1 MKYRSSTS
9 MRMPPFIQTHI
20 PPSKPQ
26 HRYGSIFIQGLSG
39 SANPQGGGAP
49 GSRRYS
55 ENVQIKSKSSL
66 AAPGQAVLNNQH
78 ASNEFPTLALTPSEE
93 LLAALGTLGKVY
105 AKPESA
111 QRRLDL
117 SWITPLSMATDIKK
131 RREQRRHNKA
141 RELAKQ
147 AETIQPS
154 YRRSLASLLAK
165 YIEHTNNFNKSE
177 ETACTDGQPTIEA
190 TEESVD
196 DIFSDLSFLKLFNDQ
211 NLSWLREKG
220 YEFTDLAT
228 WKWILTA
235 QSADRGVMRLM
246 LADQRSHNI
255 SGGKFVPTFIL
266 LLLLRRRDF
275 NARGLRLILET
286 TWKRLL
292 HQSPDKS
299 GKAPAGQ
306 LVYPEIFEGTIMI
319 IVVRLVR
326 QARRVWPAALMSIA
340 EIMTKYI
347 IGQRNW
353 RKPMPHGEHEDYK
366 ESTLALL
373 SFVYNRMLSLL
384 SIPSNMA
391 PFKSQIY
398 HQRAQH
404 IILLRMKRFQPALAI
419 TREGYRAVTSVQLQH
434 PKTQS
439 EREWAKMKSLS
450 WPPWKE
456 SKLGINEDIDVEY
469 GTSRAG
475 LSLMQSRE
483 AGYPEQAWEK
493 AAGVLAGRDT
503 DGSPTIQTRAFL
515 TRKGLF
521 NHSESVDTLTK
532 KAAKPD
538 HTLWA
543 MRIRATRTVDEA
555 WDCFLSYKSQKES
568 WDGLL
573 TNMSRDKLWDAKPV
587 YYAMCEKIV
596 FGARRLNRPQNR
608 YKDLSRCEA
617 VALPGDGKE
626 TYSAPGPQ
634 QAIYVRTPAPSINEF
649 FDIMTENKVKPTGR
663 LLGLLLA
670 NAKTFTMGLK
680 YLHASSL
687 KFSTIQAL
695 LGRGVLTPEFQKAE
709 LVRMGEYLFTDFIKF
724 LSNFASPFSGGATK
738 HSLEGVFSEKAARK
752 LNRKNIDALPHAFH
766 LVMTRKPFYRPP
778 WNWLLYALV
787 RRERSTN
794 KVRDHSRNLISVLAW
809 KDLCRIVAQ
818 MHEIGLDIDF
828 RGFQNLCIGLESSI
842 RASHRLLLHESERS
856 EHSSDQS
863 FVLEHDSKT
872 LVNFVTITG
881 PVFLKTRFNTLVGKQ
896 VGFEVPTD
904 QASELSNTIE
914 VLQGP
919 TEMPKPA
926 HIHAFIRVLGFCRD
940 FDGLLDLVGWM
951 SDSAPSQFLAVAD
964 EPMPGHSLARRCIVA
979 VRVFLERSWEEIS
992 IEEPEREGL
1001 DDDQCIAP
1009 PEILDKAMSIIARH
1023 EGWGGWPTDEEV
1035 KVYCELGSFD

>member
-1 MKYRSSTS
+1 
-9 MRMPPFIQTHI
+9 MRIPLFIQTHTL
-20 PPSKPQ
+20 PNKTQ
-26 HRYGSIFIQGLSG
+26 HRYGSTFTQGLNG
-39 SANPQGGGAP
+39 SANPQEAGAP
-49 GSRRYS
+49 ESRRYN
-55 ENVQIKSKSSL
+55 ENAFSNKNGSFV
-66 AAPGQAVLNNQH
+66 APGQSPLDNQH
-78 ASNEFPTLALTPSEE
+78 AINEFPTLALTPSEE
-93 LLAALGTLGKVY
+93 LLAALGTLGKIY

-117 SWITPLSMATDIKK
+117 SWITPLTIATDIRK
-131 RREQRRHNKA
+131 RREQRRHNRA

-165 YIEHTNNFNKSE
+165 FIEHTNSADKSE
-177 ETACTDGQPTIEA
+177 ESSCTNGQFTLEGTQQA
-190 TEESVD
+190 VYD
-196 DIFSDLSFLKLFNDQ
+196 DASDQRLLKLFNHQ
-211 NLSWLREKG
+211 SLSWLHEKG
-220 YEFTDLAT
+220 YEITDLLT
-228 WKWILTA
+228 WQWILTA
-235 QSADRGVMRLM
+235 QSADRGVMRLI
-246 LADQRSHNI
+246 LADQRSLN
-255 SGGKFVPTFIL
+255 SGGGKPVPTFIL

-292 HQSPDKS
+292 NQSSHKP
-299 GKAPAGQ
+299 GNAPTGQ
-306 LVYPEIFEGTIMI
+306 LVYPEIFEGAIMI

-326 QARRVWPAALMSIA
+326 QARRVWPAGLMSIA

-347 IGQRNW
+347 TGQRNW
-353 RKPMPHGEHEDYK
+353 RKPMPDGEHEEYK
-366 ESTLALL
+366 ESTLSLL

-404 IILLRMKRFQPALAI
+404 IVLLRMKRFQPALAV

-456 SKLGINEDIDVEY
+456 SKLGINEDIDADY

-475 LSLMQSRE
+475 QSLMQSRE
-483 AGYPEQAWEK
+483 AGYSEQAWEK

-521 NHSESVDTLTK
+521 NHSESFDTLTE

-573 TNMSRDKLWDAKPV
+573 TSMSQDKLWDAKPV

-596 FGARRLNRPQNR
+596 FGARRLNRPKSCH
-608 YKDLSRCEA
+608 KDLNHSEV

-626 TYSAPGPQ
+626 TFSAPSPQ

-670 NAKTFTMGLK
+670 NAKTFAIGLK
-680 YLHASSL
+680 YLCASSL
-687 KFSTIQAL
+687 KFSTTQAL
-695 LGRGVLTPEFQKAE
+695 LGRGVLSPGFQKAE
-709 LVRMGEYLFTDFIKF
+709 LERMGEYLFTDFIKF
-724 LSNFASPFSGGATK
+724 LSNFASPFSGGAAM
-738 HSLEGVFSEKAARK
+738 HSLEGVFSDDTIRK
-752 LNRKNIDALPHAFH
+752 LNRKNIDPLPHAFH
-766 LVMTRKPFYRPP
+766 LVMIRKPFYRPP

-787 RRERSTN
+787 RRERSTI
-794 KVRDHSRNLISVLAW
+794 KVRDHGRNLISVLAW

-818 MHEIGLDIDF
+818 MHAIGLDIDF

-842 RASHRLLLHESERS
+842 RASHRLLVYESERS
-856 EHSSDQS
+856 EHSPSQS
-863 FVLEHDSKT
+863 FILEQDSKT
-872 LVNFVTITG
+872 LVNFVITTG
-881 PVFLKTRFNTLVGKQ
+881 PSFLKTRFNMLVRKQ
-896 VGFEVPTD
+896 IGFEVPAD
-904 QASELSNTIE
+904 QASELANTIE

-919 TEMPKPA
+919 SEMPKPA

-940 FDGLLDLVGWM
+940 FGGLLDLLGWM

-979 VRVFLERSWEEIS
+979 VRVFLERSWEEIG
-992 IEEPEREGL
+992 IEEHEREGL
-1001 DDDQCIAP
+1001 GSDPGIAP
-1009 PEILDKAMSIIARH
+1009 PEILDKATAIVARH
-1023 EGWGGWPTDEEV
+1023 EDWGGWPTDEEV
-1035 KVYCELGSFD
+1035 RVYCELGSFD

>member
-1 MKYRSSTS
+1 
-9 MRMPPFIQTHI
+9 MRIPLFIQTHI
-20 PPSKPQ
+20 PQNKTQ
-26 HRYGSIFIQGLSG
+26 HRFGSTFTQGLNG
-39 SANPQGGGAP
+39 SANPQGVGAP
-49 GSRRYS
+49 GSRRYI
-55 ENVQIKSKSSL
+55 ENANSKAKGSFV
-66 AAPGQAVLNNQH
+66 APGQVPLDDQH
-78 ASNEFPTLALTPSEE
+78 GSNEFPSLALTPSEE
-93 LLAALGTLGKVY
+93 LLAALGTLGKIY

-131 RREQRRHNKA
+131 RREQRRHNRA

-165 YIEHTNNFNKSE
+165 YIDHMNAPDKFE
-177 ETACTDGQPTIEA
+177 ETSCNNGQFTIEA
-190 TEESVD
+190 TQAVD
-196 DIFSDLSFLKLFNDQ
+196 DNVSDRDFLKLFNDQ

-220 YEFTDLAT
+220 YDVTDLAT
-228 WKWILTA
+228 WQWILTA
-235 QSADRGVMRLM
+235 QSADRGVMRLI
-246 LADQRSHNI
+246 LADQRSFS
-255 SGGKFVPTFIL
+255 SGGGKPVPTFIL

-286 TWKRLL
+286 TWRRLL
-292 HQSPDKS
+292 NQSLDNS
-299 GKAPAGQ
+299 GKASTRQ

-347 IGQRNW
+347 TGQRNW
-353 RKPMPHGEHEDYK
+353 RKSMQVGEHEEYK

-404 IILLRMKRFQPALAI
+404 IVLLRMKKFQPALAV

-456 SKLGINEDIDVEY
+456 SKLGINEDIDAEY
-469 GTSRAG
+469 GISRAG
-475 LSLMQSRE
+475 QSLMQSRE

-521 NHSESVDTLTK
+521 NHSESFDTLTK
-532 KAAKPD
+532 EAAKPD

-555 WDCFLSYKSQKES
+555 WDCFLSYKSQKQS

-573 TNMSRDKLWDAKPV
+573 TTMSRDKLWDAKPV

-596 FGARRLNRPQNR
+596 FGARRVNRLQNCH
-608 YKDLSRCEA
+608 KDLNHTEA

-626 TYSAPGPQ
+626 TFSAPSPQ

-649 FDIMTENKVKPTGR
+649 FDIMNENKVKPTGR

-670 NAKTFTMGLK
+670 NAKTFSMGLK
-680 YLHASSL
+680 YLLASSL

-695 LGRGVLTPEFQKAE
+695 LGRGAVSPSFQKAE
-709 LVRMGEYLFTDFIKF
+709 LERMGEYLFTDFIKF
-724 LSNFASPFSGGATK
+724 LSNFASPFSGGAAK
-738 HSLEGVFSEKAARK
+738 HSLEGVFSESSIRK
-752 LNRKNIDALPHAFH
+752 LNRKNIDPLPHAFH
-766 LVMTRKPFYRPP
+766 LVMIRKPFYRPP

-787 RRERSTN
+787 RRERSTTM
-794 KVRDHSRNLISVLAW
+794 VRDYSRNLISVLAW

-842 RASHRLLLHESERS
+842 RASHRLLLYESGRS
-856 EHSSDQS
+856 GHSLKQS
-863 FVLEHDSKT
+863 FILEQDSKT
-872 LVNFVTITG
+872 LVNFVTTTG
-881 PVFLKTRFNTLVGKQ
+881 PPFLKTRFNMLVRKQ

-904 QASELSNTIE
+904 QARELSNTVE

-919 TEMPKPA
+919 TEIPKPA

-940 FDGLLDLVGWM
+940 FDGLLDLLEWM
-951 SDSAPSQFLAVAD
+951 SDSASHQFLTVVD

-979 VRVFLERSWEEIS
+979 VRVFLERSWEEFG
-992 IEEPEREGL
+992 IEEHGREGL
-1001 DDDQCIAP
+1001 DSEQDIAP
-1009 PEILDKAMSIIARH
+1009 PEIMDKAMSIVARH
-1023 EGWGGWPTDEEV
+1023 EDWGGWPTDEEV

>member
-1 MKYRSSTS
+1 
-9 MRMPPFIQTHI
+9 MRIPLFIQTHN
-20 PPSKPQ
+20 PPNKTQ
-26 HRYGSIFIQGLSG
+26 HRYGSTFTQSLND
-39 SANPQGGGAP
+39 SANPQGATAP

-55 ENVQIKSKSSL
+55 ENLHNTAKGSFV
-66 AAPGQAVLNNQH
+66 APGQAPLDNQN
-78 ASNEFPTLALTPSEE
+78 ASNEFHTLALTPSEE
-93 LLAALGTLGKVY
+93 LLAALGTLGKIY

-131 RREQRRHNKA
+131 RREQRRHNRA

-165 YIEHTNNFNKSE
+165 YIEHTNTLDRFE
-177 ETACTDGQPTIEA
+177 EKNCTNGQLIIEA
-190 TEESVD
+190 TQEAVYGNV
-196 DIFSDLSFLKLFNDQ
+196 SDQRFLKLFNDQ
-211 NLSWLREKG
+211 NLLWLRGKG
-220 YEFTDLAT
+220 YEITDLVT
-228 WKWILTA
+228 WEWILTA

-255 SGGKFVPTFIL
+255 SGEKPVPTFIL

-275 NARGLRLILET
+275 NARGLRLLLET

-292 HQSPDKS
+292 QQSLDKS
-299 GKAPAGQ
+299 EKAPSGQ
-306 LVYPEIFEGTIMI
+306 PLYPEIFEGTIMI

-347 IGQRNW
+347 TGQRNW
-353 RKPMPHGEHEDYK
+353 RKSMPDGEHEDPK

-404 IILLRMKRFQPALAI
+404 IILLRMKRFQPALAV

-456 SKLGINEDIDVEY
+456 SKLGINEDINAEY

-475 LSLMQSRE
+475 QSLVQSRA

-521 NHSESVDTLTK
+521 NHSESVDTITK
-532 KAAKPD
+532 KPAKPE

-568 WDGLL
+568 WDGLF
-573 TNMSRDKLWDAKPV
+573 TSMSRDKLWDAKPV

-596 FGARRLNRPQNR
+596 FSARRVNRPQNR
-608 YKDLSRCEA
+608 HKDLNHTEA

-626 TYSAPGPQ
+626 TFPAPGPQ

-663 LLGLLLA
+663 LLGILLA
-670 NAKTFTMGLK
+670 NANTFTMGLK
-680 YLHASSL
+680 YLRASSL
-687 KFSTIQAL
+687 KLSTIQAL
-695 LGRGVLTPEFQKAE
+695 LGRGVLSPGFQKAE
-709 LVRMGEYLFTDFIKF
+709 LERMGEYLFTDFIKF
-724 LSNFASPFSGGATK
+724 LSNFASPFSGGAAK
-738 HSLEGVFSEKAARK
+738 HSLEGIFPENAVRK
-752 LNRKNIDALPHAFH
+752 LNRKNIDPLPHAFH
-766 LVMTRKPFYRPP
+766 LVMIRKPFYRPP

-787 RRERSTN
+787 RRERSTS
-794 KVRDHSRNLISVLAW
+794 KFQDHSRNLISVLAW

-842 RASHRLLLHESERS
+842 RASHRVLLYDPERS
-856 EHSSDQS
+856 EHSFTQS
-863 FVLEHDSKT
+863 FILEQDSKT
-872 LVNFVTITG
+872 LANFVITTG
-881 PVFLKTRFNTLVGKQ
+881 PSFLKTRFNMLVRKQ
-896 VGFEVPTD
+896 IDFEVPTD

-940 FDGLLDLVGWM
+940 FNGLLDLLGWM

-979 VRVFLERSWEEIS
+979 VRVFLERRWEEVS
-992 IEEPEREGL
+992 IQEHEREGL
-1001 DDDQCIAP
+1001 DSDQGIAP
-1009 PEILDKAMSIIARH
+1009 PEILAKAMSIVARN
-1023 EGWGGWPTDEEV
+1023 EDWGGWPTNEEV

>member
-1 MKYRSSTS
+1 
-9 MRMPPFIQTHI
+9 MRIPLFIQTHT
-20 PPSKPQ
+20 PPNRTH
-26 HRYGSIFIQGLSG
+26 HRYGSTFNQGLNG
-39 SANPQGGGAP
+39 LANSEGAGAP

-55 ENVQIKSKSSL
+55 ENTHNKGKGNFV
-66 AAPGQAVLNNQH
+66 APGQAPLDNQH

-93 LLAALGTLGKVY
+93 LLAALGTLGKIY

-131 RREQRRHNKA
+131 RREQRRHNRA

-147 AETIQPS
+147 AETIQTS

-165 YIEHTNNFNKSE
+165 YIEHTKDFDKSKE
-177 ETACTDGQPTIEA
+177 ISCTNGQLTIEA
-190 TEESVD
+190 TQEAVYD
-196 DIFSDLSFLKLFNDQ
+196 NAADQRFIKVFNDQ
-211 NLSWLREKG
+211 NLSWLGEKG
-220 YEFTDLAT
+220 YEITDLTT
-228 WKWILTA
+228 WEWILTA
-235 QSADRGVMRLM
+235 QSADRGVMRLV
-246 LADQRSHNI
+246 LADQRSYNI
-255 SGGKFVPTFIL
+255 SGGKPVPTFIL

-292 HQSPDKS
+292 NQSLEKS
-299 GKAPAGQ
+299 GKAPGQ

-319 IVVRLVR
+319 IIVRLVR

-347 IGQRNW
+347 TGKRNW
-353 RKPMPHGEHEDYK
+353 RKSMPDGEQEHYK

-404 IILLRMKRFQPALAI
+404 IVLLRMKRFQPALAV

-456 SKLGINEDIDVEY
+456 SKLGINEDIDAKY

-475 LSLMQSRE
+475 MSLMQSRE

-521 NHSESVDTLTK
+521 NQSESYDTLTK

-555 WDCFLSYKSQKES
+555 WGCFLSYKSQKES

-573 TNMSRDKLWDAKPV
+573 TSLSRDTLWDAKPV

-596 FGARRLNRPQNR
+596 FGARRVNRPQNR
-608 YKDLSRCEA
+608 PKDLNHAEA
-617 VALPGDGKE
+617 VTLPGDGKE
-626 TYSAPGPQ
+626 TFSAPCPQ

-649 FDIMTENKVKPTGR
+649 FDIMNENKVKPTGR

-670 NAKTFTMGLK
+670 NAKTFSMGLK
-680 YLHASSL
+680 YLRASSL

-695 LGRGVLTPEFQKAE
+695 LGRGVLSPGFQNAE
-709 LVRMGEYLFTDFIKF
+709 LGRMGEYLFTDFIKF
-724 LSNFASPFSGGATK
+724 LSNFASPFSGGAAK
-738 HSLEGVFSEKAARK
+738 YSLEGVFSENTIRK
-752 LNRKNIDALPHAFH
+752 LNRKNIDPLPHAFH
-766 LVMTRKPFYRPP
+766 LIMIRKPFYRPP
-778 WNWLLYALV
+778 WNWLLYALI

-794 KVRDHSRNLISVLAW
+794 RVRSHSRDLISVLAW
-809 KDLCRIVAQ
+809 KDLCRIVAR

-842 RASHRLLLHESERS
+842 RASYRLFLYESERS
-856 EHSSDQS
+856 EQPSAQS
-863 FVLEHDSKT
+863 FILEQDSKT
-872 LVNFVTITG
+872 LANFVTTTG
-881 PVFLKTRFNTLVGKQ
+881 PPFLKTRFNMLVRKHI
-896 VGFEVPTD
+896 GFKVPTD

-940 FDGLLDLVGWM
+940 FDGLLDLLGWM
-951 SDSAPSQFLAVAD
+951 SDSAPSQFLAVAG
-964 EPMPGHSLARRCIVA
+964 ELKPGHSLARRCIVA
-979 VRVFLERSWEEIS
+979 FRVFLERSWEEFG
-992 IEEPEREGL
+992 IEEHEREGL
-1001 DDDQCIAP
+1001 DSDQGIAP
-1009 PEILDKAMSIIARH
+1009 PEILDKAMSIVALH
-1023 EGWGGWPTDEEV
+1023 EDWGGWPTDEEV

>member
-1 MKYRSSTS
+1 
-9 MRMPPFIQTHI
+9 MRIPLFIQTHT
-20 PPSKPQ
+20 PPNKTQ
-26 HRYGSIFIQGLSG
+26 HRYGSTFTQGLNG
-39 SANPQGGGAP
+39 SANPQGAGAP
-49 GSRRYS
+49 ELRRYS
-55 ENVQIKSKSSL
+55 ENAHSETNGSFVV
-66 AAPGQAVLNNQH
+66 PGQAPLDNQH
-78 ASNEFPTLALTPSEE
+78 ASNEFSTLALTPSEE
-93 LLAALGTLGKVY
+93 LLAALGTLGKIY

-131 RREQRRHNKA
+131 RREQRRHNRA

-165 YIEHTNNFNKSE
+165 YIKHTNSFDKSE
-177 ETACTDGQPTIEA
+177 EASCTNGQLTIEA
-190 TEESVD
+190 TQQAVYD
-196 DIFSDLSFLKLFNDQ
+196 NASDQRFLKLFNDQ
-211 NLSWLREKG
+211 SLSWLREKG
-220 YEFTDLAT
+220 YEITDLAT
-228 WKWILTA
+228 WQWILTA

-246 LADQRSHNI
+246 LADQRSLN
-255 SGGKFVPTFIL
+255 SGGRKPIPTFIL

-292 HQSPDKS
+292 NQPLYKP
-299 GKAPAGQ
+299 GKASNGQ

-347 IGQRNW
+347 TGQRNW
-353 RKPMPHGEHEDYK
+353 RKSMPDGEHEEYK

-404 IILLRMKRFQPALAI
+404 IVLLRMKRFQPALAV

-456 SKLGINEDIDVEY
+456 SRLGINEDIDTEY

-475 LSLMQSRE
+475 QSLMQSRE
-483 AGYPEQAWEK
+483 AGYSEQAWEK

-521 NHSESVDTLTK
+521 NHSESPDTLTK
-532 KAAKPD
+532 EAAKPD

-573 TNMSRDKLWDAKPV
+573 TSMSRDKLWDAKPV

-596 FGARRLNRPQNR
+596 FGARRVNRPQNR
-608 YKDLSRCEA
+608 HKDLNHSEA

-626 TYSAPGPQ
+626 TFSAPSPQ

-670 NAKTFTMGLK
+670 NAKTFAIGLR
-680 YLHASSL
+680 YLRASSL
-687 KFSTIQAL
+687 KFSTTQAL
-695 LGRGVLTPEFQKAE
+695 LGRGVLSPSFQKAE
-709 LVRMGEYLFTDFIKF
+709 LERMGEYLFTDFIKF
-724 LSNFASPFSGGATK
+724 LSNFASPFSGGAAK
-738 HSLEGVFSEKAARK
+738 HSLEGVFSENTLMR
-752 LNRKNIDALPHAFH
+752 LNRKTIDPLPHAFH
-766 LVMTRKPFYRPP
+766 LVMIRKPFYRPP

-787 RRERSTN
+787 RREKSTI
-794 KVRDHSRNLISVLAW
+794 KVRDQGRNLISVLAW

-842 RASHRLLLHESERS
+842 RASHRLLVYESERPEYS
-856 EHSSDQS
+856 STHS
-863 FVLEHDSKT
+863 FNLEQDSKT
-872 LVNFVTITG
+872 LVNFVINTG
-881 PVFLKTRFNTLVGKQ
+881 PSFLKTRFNMLVRKQ
-896 VGFEVPTD
+896 TGFEVPTD

-914 VLQGP
+914 VLQAP

-940 FDGLLDLVGWM
+940 FDGLLDLLGWM
-951 SDSAPSQFLAVAD
+951 SDSAPCQFLAVAD

-979 VRVFLERSWEEIS
+979 VRVFLERSWEKID
-992 IEEPEREGL
+992 IEEHS
-1001 DDDQCIAP
+1001 DQGIAP
-1009 PEILDKAMSIIARH
+1009 PEKLDKAMSIVARH
-1023 EGWGGWPTDEEV
+1023 EDWGRWPTDEEV
-1035 KVYCELGSFD
+1035 KEYCELGSFD